1 MSQIHGMK
9 LAFKDP
15 KMYLLAIGYHCEC
28 LALHPHIRFVEV
40 SNPATG
46 IVAASGFQNVS
57 LRLVFSS

>member
-28 LALHPHIRFVEV
+28 LQPWRTPCFLKLF
-40 SNPATG
+40 
-46 IVAASGFQNVS
+46 
-57 LRLVFSS
+57 